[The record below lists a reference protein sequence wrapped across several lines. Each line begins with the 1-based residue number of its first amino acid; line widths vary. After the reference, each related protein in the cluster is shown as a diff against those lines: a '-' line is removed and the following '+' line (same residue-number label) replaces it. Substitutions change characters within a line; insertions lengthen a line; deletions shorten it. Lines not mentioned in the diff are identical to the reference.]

1 MTKKKEYVYF
11 KKHKHGDEFPD
22 DFWNYKINHITGYY
36 VKPYRDEI
44 SQRVIRKYATDPKVL
59 PKNTA

>member
-22 DFWNYKINHITGYY
+22 DFWNYKINPITGYY
-36 VKPYRDEI
+36 VKPYKDEI
-44 SQRVIRKYATDPKVL
+44 SQRVIKKYATKPIVL
-59 PKNTA
+59 TSNTS